1 MKKCCFFSIALLV
14 FQLNAMAQPN
24 TRRVINIPDI
34 PGYLTLKCD
43 FHMHTVFSDGNV
55 WPSVRVAEA
64 WQEGLDAIAITDH
77 IEYHP
82 HKEDLPIQ
90 FGRAYDIAKPL
101 ADDMG
106 LLLIRAAEITRE
118 MPPGHYNCLFLK
130 DVGALDQE
138 DFWAAMGAAVDQGA
152 YIFWNHP
159 GWRQKDEIPI
169 WYPAHDSLYDLGW
182 MQGMEIVNGSS
193 YYPLAYQWCLE
204 KGITIF
210 GNSDV
215 HNPTGMD
222 YFSGGDESR
231 SLTLVFAREKN
242 NESLLEALKAGRT
255 AVLKGNEL
263 YGQADYLKAIF
274 DQSVRV
280 ISPPLTL
287 RGNNASYVQLINVS
301 DIAFKLTAAKRLEG
315 FGYAS
320 ELVLYPGRISI
331 LRISNLMQGK
341 KGESDISIP
350 FSVTNL
356 FTGPGDHLSVTLDMR
371 VNLLPE
377 D

>member
-1 MKKCCFFSIALLV
+1 MNKCYFLSFALLV
-14 FQLNAMAQPN
+14 FQLNINAQPN
-24 TRRVINIPDI
+24 TRRVIKIPDI
-34 PGYLTLKCD
+34 PGYITLKCD
-43 FHMHTVFSDGNV
+43 FHMHTVFSDGDV

-64 WQEGLDAIAITDH
+64 WQEGLDVIAITDH

-82 HKEDLPIQ
+82 HKDDLPVQ
-90 FGRAYDIAKPL
+90 FGRAYEIAKPH

-106 LLLIRAAEITRE
+106 LLLIRAAEITRQ
-118 MPPGHYNCLFLK
+118 MPPGHFNCLFLE

-138 DFWAAMGAAVDQGA
+138 DFWASMGAAVDQGA

-182 MQGMEIVNGSS
+182 MQGMEIVNGTS

-215 HNPTGMD
+215 HNPTGID
-222 YFSGGDESR
+222 YFSGGEDTR

-242 NESLLEALKAGRT
+242 NESVREALLAGRT
-255 AVLKGNEL
+255 VVWRGNEL
-263 YGQADYLKAIF
+263 YGQPAFLKAIF

-280 ISPPLTL
+280 ISQPVNLKGKGFT
-287 RGNNASYVQLINVS
+287 YIQVINES
-301 DIAFKLTAAKRLEG
+301 DILFTLKMGEGLKG
-315 FGYAS
+315 FGYAP
-320 ELVLYPGRISI
+320 EMILYPGRISFMP
-331 LRISNLMQGK
+331 LQNLAEGK
-341 KGESDISIP
+341 EGKGDISIP
-350 FSVTNL
+350 YSVTNL
-356 FTGPGDHLSVTLDMR
+356 FTGPDEHLSVTLDMQ
-371 VNLLPE
+371 VNFMPE

>member
-1 MKKCCFFSIALLV
+1 MKNSLFLLLAILV
-14 FQLNAMAQPN
+14 CHLNINAQPS

-34 PGYLTLKCD
+34 PGYYTLKCD

-82 HKEDLPIQ
+82 HKDDLPVQ
-90 FGRAYDIAKPL
+90 FGRAYEIAKPH
-101 ADDMG
+101 ADNMG
-106 LLLIRAAEITRE
+106 LLLIRAAEITRQ
-118 MPPGHYNCLFLK
+118 MPPGHFNCLFLE
-130 DVGALDQE
+130 DVAALDKE
-138 DFWAAMGAAVDQGA
+138 DFWASMQAAVGQGA

-169 WYPAHDSLYDLGW
+169 WYDEHDSIYDLGW
-182 MQGMEIVNGSS
+182 MHGMEIVNGSS

-204 KGITIF
+204 KGITIL

-215 HNPTGMD
+215 HNPTGID
-222 YFSGGDESR
+222 YFSGGEETR

-242 NESLLEALKAGRT
+242 NESVREALDEGRT
-255 AVLKGNEL
+255 AVWRGNEL
-263 YGQADYLKAIF
+263 YGQAAYLKAIF

-280 ISPPLTL
+280 ISQPVKLK
-287 RGNNASYVQLINVS
+287 GKKSSFVQVINES
-301 DIAFKLTAAKRLEG
+301 DIAFKLTMGEKLEG
-315 FGYAS
+315 FSYAP
-320 ELVLYPGRISI
+320 EIVLYPGRIAI
-331 LRISNLMQGK
+331 LRLSNLLQGEEGK
-341 KGESDISIP
+341 TDISIP

-356 FTGPGDHLSVTLDMR
+356 FTGPDEHLSVTLDMQ
-371 VNLLPE
+371 VNLIPE